1 MKTSFYVGGSICPIN
16 GIKISGTLTVPGPDG
31 KPVQIS
37 QTALQNAQNAMF
49 NGGKTIV
56 YNAFPAKYQQ
66 FRLEVFIQKIINIV
80 NPYGQLWRRC
90 Q

>member
-1 MKTSFYVGGSICPIN
+1 MKTSFYVGGSIYPNN

-56 YNAFPAKYQQ
+56 YNAFPAKYLQ
-66 FRLEVFIQKIINIV
+66 FRLEEGFYKIV
-80 NPYGQLWRRC
+80 NKVNRYGQLWRRY